1 MKIKDYICKKQ
12 LIMTKLFSLVIL
24 FYSYFSFSQNI
35 IPIKVIS
42 SEKCE
47 YKTFKWT
54 YHTSDGG
61 EVYGNKRKRIGKTI
75 HYKDTIYDIIYSIGE
90 YETSVFKE
98 MKPYGIYPVSK
109 EVKVTKVLKN
119 NKNRNY
125 KYLVFTSENIT
136 YECNVKPKV
145 SQVVF
150 YINTNGGYDLV
161 P

>member
-1 MKIKDYICKKQ
+1 
-12 LIMTKLFSLVIL
+12 MTKLFSLVIL

>member
-1 MKIKDYICKKQ
+1 
-12 LIMTKLFSLVIL
+12 MTKLFTLVFL

-35 IPIKVIS
+35 IPVKVIS
-42 SEKCE
+42 FEKCE
-47 YKTFKWT
+47 YQTFKWT
-54 YHTSDGG
+54 YHTSDGS
-61 EVYGNKRKRIGKTI
+61 EVYGNKRKRIGETI

-98 MKPYGIYPVSK
+98 MKTYGIYPVSK
-109 EVKVTKVLKN
+109 EVKATKVLKN

-145 SQVVF
+145 NQVVF
-150 YINTNGGYDLV
+150 YINTNGEYDLV

>member
-1 MKIKDYICKKQ
+1 
-12 LIMTKLFSLVIL
+12 MTKLFSLAIL

-61 EVYGNKRKRIGKTI
+61 EVYGNKIKRIGETI

-150 YINTNGGYDLV
+150 YINTNGEYDLA